1 MDTVCKDLNKTYE
14 EIFALPYYLIKWH
27 YFNAERRKLIEMEER
42 NDFEKLL
49 VLLVRPDI
57 YEAMERREG
66 GKAVE
71 STGFVETEI
80 EKNGQI
86 ITMSTF
92 DKDGFKA
99 FIKQHQSRIKNPVVI
114 AEYIEGETKAAQYEA
129 TKAAEDDDVYFER
142 H

>member
-1 MDTVCKDLNKTYE
+1 MDTVCKDLHKTYE

-27 YFNAERRKLIEMEER
+27 YFNAERRKIIEMEER

-57 YEAMERREG
+57 YEAMENREN
-66 GKAVE
+66 GKTVE
-71 STGFVETEI
+71 STGFIETEV
-80 EKNGQI
+80 EKDGQI

-92 DKDGFKA
+92 DGDSFKA
-99 FIKQHQSRIKNPVVI
+99 FMKQHQSTIKNPVVI
-114 AEYIEGETKAAQYEA
+114 TEYVESETKASQYEA
-129 TKAAEDDDVYFER
+129 KKSAEYDEVFFER